1 MATLLR
7 APTAQASAVLRH
19 RLASTPSVLLVSQ
32 KRWASSS
39 EAPSDLKQPPQA
51 GAQGPAKLPWAQYF
65 KIRKSKRNWEVAT
78 TIPSSVLGLAGGIT
92 YFGSLESTG
101 MIFGIDPM
109 FVYGAASIGC
119 MGLGWLLG
127 PFIGGSFW
135 RLSHRKSLALIEERD
150 REFYNHIVKNRV
162 DPSRQS
168 PVNPVPDYYGEKV
181 NSLKQYR
188 QWLRDQARFRR
199 KATLPEE

>member
-32 KRWASSS
+32 KRWASSTG
-39 EAPSDLKQPPQA
+39 APSDVKQSGEGGVKSPA
-51 GAQGPAKLPWAQYF
+51 GLPWAQYF

-78 TIPSSVLGLAGGIT
+78 TIPSSVLGLVGGIT

-101 MIFGIDPM
+101 PIFGIDPI
-109 FVYGAASIGC
+109 FVYGAASVGC
-119 MGLGWLLG
+119 MGLGWLFG

-135 RLSHRKSLALIEERD
+135 RLSHRKSLALIEKRD

-168 PVNPVPDYYGEKV
+168 PVNPVPDYYGEKIG
-181 NSLKQYR
+181 SLKQYR

>member
-7 APTAQASAVLRH
+7 PPTAQATAVLRH

-32 KRWASSS
+32 KRWAST
-39 EAPSDLKQPPQA
+39 EAPSDLKQPPAA

-78 TIPSSVLGLAGGIT
+78 TIPSSILGFAGGIT
-92 YFGSLESTG
+92 YFGSLEGTG
-101 MIFGIDPM
+101 MIFGVDPM
-109 FVYGAASIGC
+109 FVYTAASIGC
-119 MGLGWLLG
+119 MGLGWLFG

-135 RLSHRKSLALIEERD
+135 RLSHRKSLAMIEERD
-150 REFYNHIVKNRV
+150 LEFYRHIVKNRV

-168 PVNPVPDYYGEKV
+168 PVNPVPDYYAGEKV
-181 NSLKQYR
+181 GSLKQYR